1 MGKKKDNKKEQ
12 KKKDNK
18 KKLKNIDKYV
28 PEEGNEVQ
36 RLIKIGGG
44 VLAVLIVFYIGFA
57 IYHGDLFKKV
67 EKEKEAIQDVE
78 IMAGTSLTMEESDY
92 YVLYYDFNGDNK
104 SYAEAFYNVYDN
116 KQEKSKMYKVNLGS
130 GLNKAYVAANA
141 NEVNTSSST
150 SLKVIDVT
158 LIRVQNGKPTEVYAG
173 LEKVKSI
180 EEKILK

>member
-78 IMAGTSLTMEESDY
+78 IMAGTSLTMEEADY

-104 SYAEAFYNVYDN
+104 SYADAFYNVYDN
-116 KQEKSKMYKVNLGS
+116 KQEKS
-130 GLNKAYVAANA
+130 
-141 NEVNTSSST
+141 
-150 SLKVIDVT
+150 
-158 LIRVQNGKPTEVYAG
+158 
-173 LEKVKSI
+173 
-180 EEKILK
+180 